1 MKNQRICIIG
11 DGLTGLTTCLALK
24 NLNLDIDF
32 YCSKKINN
40 NFDKRITAISDS
52 NYSFLKKKEKK
63 ISPKIFWSCKKIKL
77 HYENEDGLQNFL
89 NFDDSNKDLMHIFE
103 NKKFKNEIYKNIKCK
118 NIKFIDKLIKSINS
132 ERGYIK
138 INKTRYFYDL
148 IILCLGS
155 KSPIYEMLPCN
166 RSIQKDYSEVAITG
180 YVSHN
185 IKLENPEQYFLKEG
199 PLAFLPFNKKSFSFV
214 WSLDRSF
221 YLKNKQNLKKIVLEK
236 IKFLFNKK
244 YKFKLSKIQSYPIF
258 LNLRSKYSKK
268 NTLILGEGIHSIH
281 PIAGQGFNLVLRD
294 IKKITE
300 LITNNLRLGLTIKN
314 SLILKEFYFARKPE
328 NILFGL
334 GVDFTN
340 SFFKKN
346 IYLNPFKDAILKNL
360 TKIKS
365 VKKLSKIIS
374 DKGLV
379 EK

>member
-52 NYSFLKKKEKK
+52 NYSFLKKIEKK

-185 IKLENPEQYFLKEG
+185 IKLENPEQYFLKEEIG
-199 PLAFLPFNKKSFSFV
+199 RASCRERV
-214 WSLDRSF
+214 
-221 YLKNKQNLKKIVLEK
+221 
-236 IKFLFNKK
+236 
-244 YKFKLSKIQSYPIF
+244 
-258 LNLRSKYSKK
+258 
-268 NTLILGEGIHSIH
+268 
-281 PIAGQGFNLVLRD
+281 
-294 IKKITE
+294 
-300 LITNNLRLGLTIKN
+300 
-314 SLILKEFYFARKPE
+314 
-328 NILFGL
+328 
-334 GVDFTN
+334 
-340 SFFKKN
+340 
-346 IYLNPFKDAILKNL
+346 
-360 TKIKS
+360 
-365 VKKLSKIIS
+365 
-374 DKGLV
+374 
-379 EK
+379 